1 MKALALTAM
10 LALGPSLVAAET
22 TAATS
27 DDEGPYILAE
37 NSWVCVTPEAYD
49 VAIAEADRTDDI
61 RALRKK
67 MLEDRQCLTIDDEDI
82 EDMLAPFVQVTERQ
96 DEKIKV
102 RFEVEY
108 YKRIAYLHR
117 NFARVTFAGWTHR
130 DRLKPRS
137 SLANDD

>member
-1 MKALALTAM
+1 MNALTLTAL
-10 LALGPSLVAAET
+10 LALGPTLVAAET
-22 TAATS
+22 NAATK
-27 DDEGPYILAE
+27 DDGPYILAE

-49 VAIAEADRTDDI
+49 VAIAEAGKTDDI
-61 RALRKK
+61 RALRKQ
-67 MLEDRQCLTIDDEDI
+67 MLEDKQCLTIDDEDI

-117 NFARVTFAGWTHR
+117 NFARVTFAGWTHQ

>member
-1 MKALALTAM
+1 MKALALTAGLVLM
-10 LALGPSLVAAET
+10 PGLGTAET

-27 DDEGPYILAE
+27 DEGGPYILAE

-49 VAIAEADRTDDI
+49 VAIAEADKTDDI

-67 MLEDRQCLTIDDEDI
+67 MLEDKQCLTIDDEDI
-82 EDMLAPFVQVTERQ
+82 EDMMAPFVQVTERQ

-102 RFEVEY
+102 RFEVEF

-117 NFARVTFAGWTHR
+117 NFARITFAGWTHQ

-137 SLANDD
+137 SLADD

>member
-1 MKALALTAM
+1 MKALALTLM
-10 LALGPSLVAAET
+10 LALGASLVTGEAS
-22 TAATS
+22 AATG
-27 DDEGPYILAE
+27 DDGGPYILAE

-49 VAIAEADRTDDI
+49 AAITEADKTDDI

-67 MLEDRQCLTIDDEDI
+67 MLDDKQCLTIDDDDI

-96 DEKIKV
+96 DEKVKV

-108 YKRIAYLHR
+108 YKRIAFLHR
-117 NFARVTFAGWTHR
+117 NFARVTFAGWTHQ
-130 DRLKPRS
+130 DRLRPRS